1 MKIFSKRFLE
11 NILRFCFKLF
21 LFFLFLIKLEFLKHE
36 KGNCTRLEISFR
48 CKSRGFL
55 KRIFYLFYLVS
66 FFFSKLVYLTSILFV
81 LNKISKKADGFA
93 RQQYLIWLKA
103 LSRATTKKILQ
114 LFYSTFLFRV
124 KLGFVKTY
132 LRKKEKRVLCVG
144 VP

>member
-1 MKIFSKRFLE
+1 VQEPWILKKDFLLYFIWFPFLLKIG
-11 NILRFCFKLF
+11 ILNFYSFCVEQNFQ
-21 LFFLFLIKLEFLKHE
+21 
-36 KGNCTRLEISFR
+36 
-48 CKSRGFL
+48 
-55 KRIFYLFYLVS
+55 
-66 FFFSKLVYLTSILFV
+66 
-81 LNKISKKADGFA
+81 KAVGFA